1 MEGEKGYTE
10 LVKILNSQECIEE
23 LGIVHGSDNDLIF
36 IDGKL
41 GISSGLG
48 KKIYVFVHKEFFKV
62 RSSSSDLNDCDLV
75 IASLSMVLLLFNPE
89 CYTAWNARKELITSE
104 KIFIADEFRIMNLIL
119 TCYPRSAELFS
130 HRRWLIQHAA
140 KIGDCDIKTLCK
152 LELTVAA
159 KTADQYYSNYISW
172 SHRCWILCTYLANY
186 QEILLSE
193 LQDTA
198 LWLQMHVSDSNVY
211 YYRQQLLT
219 LLVQLNQVNVKK
231 LWVSEL
237 QVNRELIEFYVGHES
252 MWLFRRFLL
261 ANIPVNNEEKK
272 NLCHQEMEFVNE
284 SCLVKESTDL
294 TFGPNRQIHFAK
306 EYKIFISFMI
316 STLDNS

>member
-10 LVKILNSQECIEE
+10 LVKVLNSQECI
-23 LGIVHGSDNDLIF
+23 
-36 IDGKL
+36 
-41 GISSGLG
+41 
-48 KKIYVFVHKEFFKV
+48 
-62 RSSSSDLNDCDLV
+62 
-75 IASLSMVLLLFNPE
+75 
-89 CYTAWNARKELITSE
+89 KELITSE
-104 KIFIADEFRIMNLIL
+104 KISIADEFRIMNLIL

-219 LLVQLNQVNVKK
+219 LLVQLK
-231 LWVSEL
+231 
-237 QVNRELIEFYVGHES
+237 
-252 MWLFRRFLL
+252 RFLL

-306 EYKIFISFMI
+306 EYKIFINFMI
-316 STLDNS
+316 STLDNI